1 MKQIICYYVWSSKLK
16 QMKETNIG
24 EFQEI
29 VLLAILILDDQ
40 AYGLRIQ
47 KEISSRLKRDLSRG
61 ALHTALTRLEEKGFL
76 ESEYGGATAE
86 RGGRRKRYYKLTKGG
101 KAALQQAKELR
112 EEMWSLIPNF
122 SLK

>member
-1 MKQIICYYVWSSKLK
+1 
-16 QMKETNIG
+16 MKETNIG

-47 KEISSRLKRDLSRG
+47 KEISSRLKRELSRG

-76 ESEYGGATAE
+76 ESRLSESTSE
-86 RGGRRKRYYKLTKGG
+86 RGGKRKRLFYLTPFAT
-101 KAALQQAKELR
+101 KALDELSSLR
-112 EEMWSLIPNF
+112 EKLRHQMPQQVF
-122 SLK
+122 KTA

>member
-1 MKQIICYYVWSSKLK
+1 
-16 QMKETNIG
+16 MKETNIG

-47 KEISSRLKRDLSRG
+47 KEISDRLGRELSRG
-61 ALHTALTRLEEKGFL
+61 ALHTALTRLEEKGLL

-86 RGGRRKRYYKLTKGG
+86 RGGRRKRFYKLTNNG
-101 KAALQQAKELR
+101 KVSLKQAKEMR
-112 EEMWSLIPNF
+112 EEMWSLVPKF